1 MKSTVKKYIDEI
13 IEAFPIYNMKTRKF
27 VKDLEKNIYRY
38 TAQHEVSSIKDLY
51 KRFGDPSEIV
61 EDYFDYI
68 KASEITS
75 GLSNRNIKII
85 VLVSIVLLFV
95 LWFSIH
101 RTFIKLKDQNG
112 NTGSTLY
119 TKEEI
124 IYKNGDKVKES
135 FVESRGG
142 KKIKETYITYKNNEK
157 ILEHHIESRGCKK
170 IKEITTEYRKN
181 GENIR
186 TEKTYE

>member
-1 MKSTVKKYIDEI
+1 M
-13 IEAFPIYNMKTRKF
+13 
-27 VKDLEKNIYRY
+27 
-38 TAQHEVSSIKDLY
+38 
-51 KRFGDPSEIV
+51 
-61 EDYFDYI
+61 
-68 KASEITS
+68 
-75 GLSNRNIKII
+75 
-85 VLVSIVLLFV
+85 
-95 LWFSIH
+95 WFSIH
-101 RTFIKLKDQNG
+101 RTFIKLNDQNG

-124 IYKNGDKVKES
+124 IYKNGNKVKES
-135 FVESRGG
+135 LVKSRGG

>member
-1 MKSTVKKYIDEI
+1 MKKLIKKYIDEI
-13 IEAFPIYNMKTRKF
+13 IEAFPIYNMKTHRF

-38 TAQHEVSSIKDLY
+38 TSQHDISSIKDLY
-51 KRFGDPSEIV
+51 RRFGEPSEIV

-101 RTFIKLKDQNG
+101 RTFIKLNDQNG

-124 IYKNGDKVKES
+124 IYKNGNKVKES
-135 FVESRGG
+135 LVKSRGG

-157 ILEHHIESRGCKK
+157 ILEHHIESKGGKK